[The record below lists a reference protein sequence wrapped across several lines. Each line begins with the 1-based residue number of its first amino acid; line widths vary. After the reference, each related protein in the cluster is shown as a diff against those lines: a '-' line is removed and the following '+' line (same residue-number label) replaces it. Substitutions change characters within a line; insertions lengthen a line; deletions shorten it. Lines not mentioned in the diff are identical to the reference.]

1 MYSTGILKRI
11 FDLVISLLALIIVS
25 PLLLILAIAIRL
37 ESKGSPF
44 FKQMRAGKNRS
55 TFMVYKLR
63 TMVQDAGKIGP
74 EITQANDPR
83 ITKVGWFLRR
93 TSLDEL
99 PQILNVL
106 FGDMSFVGPRPEV
119 VSIAEE
125 YDDYQ
130 KQVLN
135 YKPGITGISQV
146 NGRAALP
153 IPEKIKMEVEYYK
166 QATFLSDLI
175 IILKTPWVLITN
187 KGNIM

>member
-1 MYSTGILKRI
+1 MVK
-11 FDLVISLLALIIVS
+11 DA
-25 PLLLILAIAIRL
+25 
-37 ESKGSPF
+37 SK
-44 FKQMRAGKNRS
+44 
-55 TFMVYKLR
+55 L
-63 TMVQDAGKIGP
+63 GP
-74 EITQANDPR
+74 EITQENDPR

-106 FGDMSFVGPRPEV
+106 FGDMSLVGPRPEV

-125 YDDYQ
+125 YDEYQ

-153 IPEKIKMEVEYYK
+153 IHEKIKMEVEYYK